1 MGGSR
6 WRLCCPR
13 FAPSCGAARSK
24 RHGRLIAGP
33 GATSRSSP
41 PCTGRWRT
49 GKSTRTPTGGAAWRF
64 RSFNDGGTMGDLKVS
79 LQGKKDEQEAKTEKV
94 KPGERLTWET
104 PKMEDVSEQV
114 MAQPY
119 IRFT

>member
-1 MGGSR
+1 
-6 WRLCCPR
+6 
-13 FAPSCGAARSK
+13 
-24 RHGRLIAGP
+24 
-33 GATSRSSP
+33 
-41 PCTGRWRT
+41 
-49 GKSTRTPTGGAAWRF
+49 
-64 RSFNDGGTMGDLKVS
+64 MGDLKVG
-79 LQGKKDEQEAKTEKV
+79 LHEEKTKQEAKPEKV